1 MKEKKGHTR
10 EDEEW
15 DERSERGRSFRVWAN
30 SVRFR
35 RDLQA
40 GLHLVASN
48 MELGAGDLDVVLM
61 ILDVPCKK

>member
-1 MKEKKGHTR
+1 MKEKKGTLGR
-10 EDEEW
+10 MRNQ

-30 SVRFR
+30 SVRIR
-35 RDLQA
+35 RDSQA